1 MLQGIYRGYAGEFE
15 TPEKLF
21 AANQKQ
27 MADYYAQ
34 RRAAETG
41 GDPHV
46 DMLLIDPNVGLQ
58 YRLHPPGAREM
69 SRVRKL
75 PKSAV
80 RDSVNLYADGGLANL
95 STKYNQPELTHHPQP
110 KTVNPLQ
117 SVARGWVAGTLGLPG
132 DVEGLARMLARYA
145 GANVDETPALPTA
158 DFYREWLPG
167 KQEGLG
173 AEAEGLGSLF
183 GGVGSTALA
192 RPLVPALR
200 ATGRAANTGVNAGL
214 RNLAAPGT
222 LNHQT
227 GAVVWHGSPHAFVK
241 FDSSKIGTGE
251 GAQAYGHGLYLAE
264 APDVSKT
271 YMRTQINNAPELEQ
285 MALRAGASKDAA
297 NTIA

>member
-1 MLQGIYRGYAGEFE
+1 MPLAPSVLAAIAKLITREAPSEAEAAALILARSQAPEQKMLQGIYRGYAGEFE

-95 STKYNQPELTHHPQP
+95 STKYNQPELTHYA
-110 KTVNPLQ
+110 Q
-117 SVARGWVAGTLGLPG
+117 SLLG
-132 DVEGLARMLARYA
+132 D
-145 GANVDETPALPTA
+145 
-158 DFYREWLPG
+158 
-167 KQEGLG
+167 
-173 AEAEGLGSLF
+173 
-183 GGVGSTALA
+183 
-192 RPLVPALR
+192 
-200 ATGRAANTGVNAGL
+200 
-214 RNLAAPGT
+214 
-222 LNHQT
+222 
-227 GAVVWHGSPHAFVK
+227 
-241 FDSSKIGTGE
+241 
-251 GAQAYGHGLYLAE
+251 
-264 APDVSKT
+264 
-271 YMRTQINNAPELEQ
+271 
-285 MALRAGASKDAA
+285 
-297 NTIA
+297 